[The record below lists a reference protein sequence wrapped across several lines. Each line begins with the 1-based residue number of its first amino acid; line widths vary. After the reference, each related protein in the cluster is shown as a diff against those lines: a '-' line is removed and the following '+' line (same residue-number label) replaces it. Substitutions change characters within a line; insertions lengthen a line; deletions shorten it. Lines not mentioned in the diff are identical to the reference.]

1 MPESTKAEVQAPRA
15 TGKIRNPQD
24 FYGGLVLILVAIFA
38 LWAGSDLTGI
48 RGFQFGPGT
57 APRMFAILLGA
68 MGVVIMLIGLL
79 TDGPAVQR
87 YHVRGPLLVTAAI
100 VFFAVTIRPLG
111 LVFASFFTILI
122 AAAASD
128 EVRWRESVIWSAGL
142 TLFCSLL
149 FPKALNLPLQLWPDF
164 LMRYLGM

>member
-1 MPESTKAEVQAPRA
+1 
-15 TGKIRNPQD
+15 
-24 FYGGLVLILVAIFA
+24 
-38 LWAGSDLTGI
+38 
-48 RGFQFGPGT
+48 
-57 APRMFAILLGA
+57 
-68 MGVVIMLIGLL
+68 
-79 TDGPAVQR
+79 
-87 YHVRGPLLVTAAI
+87 VRGPLLVTAAI